1 MSKKLKPL
9 ALAAVILVLAGC
21 STPTSAPTTKGA
33 LDAFKTLSM
42 SKKDTCQTQREI
54 ADHNSRYDTL
64 KTGKDV
70 TYKPPC
76 DVEKKVAAKPPMSL
90 GSPDIVTADADLE
103 TPNLSP

>member
-9 ALAAVILVLAGC
+9 ALAAVILALAGC

-42 SKKDTCQTQREI
+42 SKKDTCQTQKEI
-54 ADHNSRYDTL
+54 AEHNSKYDTL

-76 DVEKKVAAKPPMSL
+76 ELEKKVASR
-90 GSPDIVTADADLE
+90 
-103 TPNLSP
+103 